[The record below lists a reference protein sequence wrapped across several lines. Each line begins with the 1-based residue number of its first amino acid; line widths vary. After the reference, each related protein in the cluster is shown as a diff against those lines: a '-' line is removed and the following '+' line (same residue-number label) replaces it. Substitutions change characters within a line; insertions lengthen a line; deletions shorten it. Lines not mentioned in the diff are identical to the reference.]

1 MDDAKPRIATLTS
14 TAVHLF
20 LTVASHPYLKVSFSD
35 CARFVVMTLT
45 STSRQQE
52 WRPFVQ
58 HVDIRMTSLEG
69 EGNEHRPYQRAEI
82 LKSDAASNITNDRV
96 PFVTTFHPM
105 NLVAEKIISRKF
117 RTFRED
123 STTRNIFHKPPLKA
137 FRRAKNLKD
146 LLHRSSLLR
155 NLPQQP
161 PGTLPCNRTV
171 CRTCPHVNSSSTIT
185 TPKRHVNIA
194 EHFSCITEHMVYC
207 LSCTKC
213 PSTVYVGETRRRL
226 ADRF

>member
-1 MDDAKPRIATLTS
+1 
-14 TAVHLF
+14 
-20 LTVASHPYLKVSFSD
+20 
-35 CARFVVMTLT
+35 MTLT

-58 HVDIRMTSLEG
+58 HADIRMTSLEG
-69 EGNEHRPYQRAEI
+69 EGNEHRPYERAEI
-82 LKSDAASNITNDRV
+82 LKSDAASNITNERV
-96 PFVTTFHPM
+96 PFVTTFHPR

-117 RTFRED
+117 SRGY
-123 STTRNIFHKPPLKA
+123 SATRNIFNKPPLKA
-137 FRRAKNLKD
+137 FRRTKNLKD
-146 LLHRSSLLR
+146 LLLRSSLLR

-161 PGTLPCNRTV
+161 PGTLSCNRTV

-185 TPKRHVNIA
+185 TPKRHVNIT

-213 PSTVYVGETRRRL
+213 PSTVYIGETRRRL

>member
-1 MDDAKPRIATLTS
+1 
-14 TAVHLF
+14 
-20 LTVASHPYLKVSFSD
+20 
-35 CARFVVMTLT
+35 MTLT

-52 WRPFVQ
+52 WRLLFAVRGCPN
-58 HVDIRMTSLEG
+58 DLIRRGRE
-69 EGNEHRPYQRAEI
+69 RPSTKSRAEI

-185 TPKRHVNIA
+185 TQNDMLTSRNIFPASRNTWFIACLARNVHRQFMLERLDAGWRTAFENTA
-194 EHFSCITEHMVYC
+194 EM
-207 LSCTKC
+207 
-213 PSTVYVGETRRRL
+213 
-226 ADRF
+226 